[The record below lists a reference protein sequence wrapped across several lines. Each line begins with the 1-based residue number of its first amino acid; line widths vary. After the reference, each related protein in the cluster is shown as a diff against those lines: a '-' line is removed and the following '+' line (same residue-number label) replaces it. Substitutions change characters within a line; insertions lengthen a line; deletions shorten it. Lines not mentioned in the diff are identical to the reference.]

1 MEDRILPLG
10 SVVYLRNSKDKVLVI
25 CRGAIYG
32 DEGEK
37 EEYFDYL
44 GCQYPSGL
52 DKDQTI
58 FFNEES
64 IDEVLFEGYVD
75 DNEKRLASLYLKWR
89 KETTIP
95 KGKV

>member
-1 MEDRILPLG
+1 MEDKILPLG
-10 SVVYLRNSKDKVLVI
+10 SVVYLKNSKDKVLVI

-32 DEGEK
+32 EDDK

-44 GCQYPSGL
+44 GCHYPSGL
-52 DKDQTI
+52 DKEQTI

-64 IDEVLFEGYVD
+64 IDEILFEGYID
-75 DNEKRLASLYLKWR
+75 ENEERLASLYVKWR
-89 KETTIP
+89 KETKIP